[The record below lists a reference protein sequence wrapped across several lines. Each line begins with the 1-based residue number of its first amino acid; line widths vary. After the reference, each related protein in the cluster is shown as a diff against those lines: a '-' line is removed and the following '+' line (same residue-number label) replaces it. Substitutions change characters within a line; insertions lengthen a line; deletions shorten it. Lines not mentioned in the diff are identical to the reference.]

1 MNTTISAIAF
11 DPLLPWGVLLV
22 FAVVAV
28 GLAVL
33 GATKRARGL
42 ILRLAAIF
50 TILGALA
57 NPSLVEEERKPVD
70 DIALVITDD
79 SDSQGIGERRQQAA
93 AARAAMVRKIAGLG
107 GVEVREAVLPP
118 SSLQLGSQGIG
129 GTRLIGTLRNALAD
143 IPRERLSAVVLITDG
158 QVHDVPQQLAADLTG
173 APVHVLLTGRKEEA
187 DRLLVVEQAP
197 RFGVVGRN
205 VTMKLRVVDTAPDAR
220 APIPLTVKVGN
231 DAPMRLNAPLGR
243 AFEVEIPVTNPG
255 ANVIQVEVP
264 PGTRELT
271 LDNNRAL
278 FVVNGVRDRLRVLLV
293 SGEPY
298 QGERAWR
305 NLLKGDPAVDVI
317 HFTILRTPSK
327 DDFTPTRELSLIQF
341 PMKELFDLKLRE
353 FDLIIFDRYET
364 GNLITREYFR
374 NITQYVQN
382 GGALL
387 VAVGPVYA
395 TPRTL
400 HRTPLG
406 AVLPAAPLGE
416 VIERGFKPTVTTL
429 GDRHPVTADLT
440 GAGKPAP
447 MGVANAPREEP
458 SWGRWFRQIAT
469 RAERGHTLMAGAD
482 DRPLIV
488 LDRAGEGRV
497 AQILSDHLW
506 LWNRGVDGG
515 GPQAELV
522 RRIAHWLMKE
532 PDLEEEALRATVQG
546 ARIELRRQTMAEG
559 FRPVTMTGPDGRTQ
573 TLTLNPVAPGRAIAG
588 IGVDKPGVYRFDDG
602 EKSAVAA
609 VGNPD
614 PLEFADVRATTEKLQ
629 PLVEASGGA
638 MIWLGETADPDVR
651 AVQPG
656 RSMAGSDWLGI
667 RRNGGYTVT
676 GVDRYPLLPGIAIA
690 LLFLF
695 AIGFAW
701 WREGK

>member
-11 DPLLPWGVLLV
+11 DPLLPWGVLLA
-22 FAVVAV
+22 FAIVAI
-28 GLAVL
+28 GLAFL

-118 SSLQLGSQGIG
+118 SSLQLGGQGIG

-173 APVHVLLTGRKEEA
+173 APVHVLLTGKKDEA

-220 APIPLTVKVGN
+220 GPIPLTVKVGN

-243 AFEVEIPVTNPG
+243 AFEVEIPVSNPG

-264 PGTRELT
+264 PGSRELT

-298 QGERAWR
+298 PGERAWR

-374 NITQYVQN
+374 NIAQYVQN

-387 VAVGPVYA
+387 VSVGPVYA

-416 VIERGFKPTVTTL
+416 VIERGFRPVVTTL

-447 MGVANAPREEP
+447 MGVANAQREDP

-469 RAERGHTLMAGAD
+469 RADRGHTLMAGAD

-546 ARIELRRQTMAEG
+546 ARIELRRNTMAEG
-559 FRPVTMTGPDGRTQ
+559 FRPVTMTGPDGKTQ
-573 TLTLNPVAPGRAIAG
+573 TLTLNPIAPGRAIAG

-614 PLEFADVRATTEKLQ
+614 PLEFADVRASPDKLK

-656 RSMAGSDWLGI
+656 RSMGGSDWLGV

>member
-1 MNTTISAIAF
+1 
-11 DPLLPWGVLLV
+11 
-22 FAVVAV
+22 
-28 GLAVL
+28 
-33 GATKRARGL
+33 
-42 ILRLAAIF
+42 
-50 TILGALA
+50 
-57 NPSLVEEERKPVD
+57 
-70 DIALVITDD
+70 
-79 SDSQGIGERRQQAA
+79 
-93 AARAAMVRKIAGLG
+93 
-107 GVEVREAVLPP
+107 
-118 SSLQLGSQGIG
+118 
-129 GTRLIGTLRNALAD
+129 
-143 IPRERLSAVVLITDG
+143 
-158 QVHDVPQQLAADLTG
+158 
-173 APVHVLLTGRKEEA
+173 
-187 DRLLVVEQAP
+187 
-197 RFGVVGRN
+197 
-205 VTMKLRVVDTAPDAR
+205 
-220 APIPLTVKVGN
+220 
-231 DAPMRLNAPLGR
+231 
-243 AFEVEIPVTNPG
+243 
-255 ANVIQVEVP
+255 
-264 PGTRELT
+264 
-271 LDNNRAL
+271 
-278 FVVNGVRDRLRVLLV
+278 
-293 SGEPY
+293 
-298 QGERAWR
+298 
-305 NLLKGDPAVDVI
+305 
-317 HFTILRTPSK
+317 
-327 DDFTPTRELSLIQF
+327 
-341 PMKELFDLKLRE
+341 
-353 FDLIIFDRYET
+353 
-364 GNLITREYFR
+364 
-374 NITQYVQN
+374 
-382 GGALL
+382 
-387 VAVGPVYA
+387 
-395 TPRTL
+395 
-400 HRTPLG
+400 
-406 AVLPAAPLGE
+406 VLPAAPLGE
-416 VIERGFKPTVTTL
+416 VIERGFRPVVTTL

-447 MGVANAPREEP
+447 MGVANAQREDP

-469 RAERGHTLMAGAD
+469 RADRGHTLMAGAD

-546 ARIELRRQTMAEG
+546 ARIELRRNTMAEG
-559 FRPVTMTGPDGRTQ
+559 FRPVTMTGPDGKTQ
-573 TLTLNPVAPGRAIAG
+573 TLTLNPIAPGRAIAG

-614 PLEFADVRATTEKLQ
+614 PLEFADVRASPDKLK

-656 RSMAGSDWLGI
+656 RSMGGSDWLGV